1 MLKMFSLAGKKKSR
15 DQQFQVEVFHYLVNH
30 LTKYFINLSKFC
42 NNLKNWYSGSIAG
55 EIE

>member
-42 NNLKNWYSGSIAG
+42 NNLKN
-55 EIE
+55 